1 MIECPLVNGY
11 SVNNQGQGQDQGHWE
26 SHWGGV
32 VPRSLGKSLGWCITK
47 VIGRVIEV
55 VQYHHPTT
63 TFTLCWRQIID
74 RCRAIVLR
82 LCKCHNLYD
91 IK

>member
-1 MIECPLVNGY
+1 MTRMMYNDDIIMMMSTHSRFVGPTNK
-11 SVNNQGQGQDQGHWE
+11 H
-26 SHWGGV
+26 
-32 VPRSLGKSLGWCITK
+32 CI
-47 VIGRVIEV
+47 
-55 VQYHHPTT
+55 HL
-63 TFTLCWRQIID
+63 FTLCWRQIID